1 METTEL
7 MNLKKNPLT
16 YLNILM
22 GISLWVG
29 LFHILILVRVIPFEI
44 TWGGRLKSVE
54 EMYVF
59 ETLSILILSFFIFV
73 LLQKGGYI
81 GSFWGKKTIN
91 RVLWIFFV
99 LFVLNTVGNVF
110 AKTEIEKLFTLITLA
125 NSVLIWLILTQNTKE
140 IP

>member
-44 TWGGRLKSVE
+44 TWGGRLKVLKKC
-54 EMYVF
+54 MCLKHF
-59 ETLSILILSFFIFV
+59 LFLFFRFSF
-73 LLQKGGYI
+73 LYYY
-81 GSFWGKKTIN
+81 KKEDIS
-91 RVLWIFFV
+91 V
-99 LFVLNTVGNVF
+99 LFGER
-110 AKTEIEKLFTLITLA
+110 K
-125 NSVLIWLILTQNTKE
+125 Q
-140 IP
+140 

>member
-1 METTEL
+1 
-7 MNLKKNPLT
+7 
-16 YLNILM
+16 M

-81 GSFWGKKTIN
+81 RSFWGKKTIN

-125 NSVLIWLILTQNTKE
+125 NSVLIWLILTPNTKE